1 MPLIFNDDDKLGTLA
16 YGSRSNYVAAEI
28 RELIVSGILIPR
40 EHLRIDEVAEF
51 FKVSATPVREALH
64 LLHAEGLIDR
74 SAGSGFRVHPL
85 TGQDIEDIFLA
96 HSFVAGELAARAV
109 PNISA
114 DDLRELRAINHDTL
128 ALIER
133 DQLNRLNEVNMGFHQ
148 LINRAAKSPRLKW
161 LTSFYLKYMPQ
172 RRYGLISK
180 WPEITANSQ
189 KNLIAALNDSDV
201 GAARTAAENNVLNA
215 GRALATHFSEKVH
228 DSQQNVDDD
237 AEAPAS
243 STGGVNDTNSVR

>member
-1 MPLIFNDDDKLGTLA
+1 MPLIFNEDDNLGTLA

-28 RELIVSGILIPR
+28 RELIVSGILIPQ

-85 TGQDIEDIFLA
+85 AAQDIEDIFLA

-109 PNISA
+109 PNMSV
-114 DDLRELRAINHDTL
+114 DDLSELRAINHDTL

-133 DQLNRLNEVNMGFHQ
+133 GQLNRLNEVNMGFHQ
-148 LINRAAKSPRLKW
+148 RINRAADSPRLKW

-172 RRYGLISK
+172 RRYGLISG
-180 WPEITANSQ
+180 WPDITTSGQA
-189 KNLIAALNDSDV
+189 NLIAALNDSDV
-201 GAARTAAENNVLNA
+201 DAAREAAAHNVIIA
-215 GRALATHFSEKVH
+215 GQALAEHFSERVR
-228 DSQQNVDDD
+228 DSQQ
-237 AEAPAS
+237 
-243 STGGVNDTNSVR
+243 